1 MAEHADRV
9 PAGDGDVVAMAVDDS
24 RAVGIGRETA
34 RQAAA
39 ERASDGPGTRAG
51 RPGPPSDGPG
61 TRADRPGT
69 PSGGRGAPSGGRGA
83 PSGDGRAERRPEQR
97 PAEAS
102 PDRPGPPLSRRSP
115 FHVGLVGAI
124 GVATAYGLVQVVVAA
139 RDVLVL
145 VGLAL
150 FLAIGLDPAV
160 RWLCRWMPRW
170 AAVTIVVAA
179 TVGLVVGFLAAAIPP
194 LVNQA
199 GAFAH
204 ELPRYL
210 RQLQDH
216 SSTIGRL
223 NDRYHLQQRLADA
236 VSGNGQGFFGDLIGA
251 GRLVLGITA
260 QTLTVL
266 VLTVYFLADFPRIRQ
281 LIYRLVPRSR
291 RPRAVVLGDEMFA
304 KVGGF
309 VLGNLLTSGIA
320 GLGTFVW
327 LLIWHIPYPLLLS
340 LMVALLDL
348 IPVVGSTLAG
358 AIVTLVA
365 LTVSLPVAVATL
377 VFYVLYRL
385 AEDYLIVPRVIGRV
399 IEVPATVTLVAVLIG
414 GAILGIVGA
423 LVAIPI
429 AAAVRILLIETVFP
443 RLDHR

>member
-1 MAEHADRV
+1 M
-9 PAGDGDVVAMAVDDS
+9 
-24 RAVGIGRETA
+24 
-34 RQAAA
+34 
-39 ERASDGPGTRAG
+39 
-51 RPGPPSDGPG
+51 
-61 TRADRPGT
+61 
-69 PSGGRGAPSGGRGA
+69 
-83 PSGDGRAERRPEQR
+83 
-97 PAEAS
+97 
-102 PDRPGPPLSRRSP
+102 SRRSP
-115 FHVGLVGAI
+115 FYIGLVGAI
-124 GVATAYGLVQVVVAA
+124 GVATAYGLVQLVVAA

-170 AAVTIVVAA
+170 AAVSIVVVA
-179 TVGLVVGFLAAAIPP
+179 TAGTVVGFLAAAIPP
-194 LVNQA
+194 LVSQA
-199 GAFAH
+199 NAFAH
-204 ELPRYL
+204 ELPQYL
-210 RQLQDH
+210 NQLQDH

-251 GRLVLGITA
+251 GRLVLGVTA

-281 LIYRLVPRSR
+281 LIYRLVPHSR

-320 GLGTFVW
+320 GAGTFVW
-327 LLIWHIPYPLLLS
+327 LLVWHIPYPLLLS

-365 LTVSLPVAVATL
+365 LTVSLPVAIATL

-399 IEVPATVTLVAVLIG
+399 IEVPATVTLVAVLVG

-423 LVAIPI
+423 LVAIPV
-429 AAAVRILLIETVFP
+429 AAAVRILLIESVFP
-443 RLDHR
+443 RLDRR